1 MAKYN
6 NVKTVID
13 GITFDSKK
21 EAKRYS
27 ELKLLEKANLI
38 GSLQLQVKF
47 ELIPTQKG
55 GIRTELAMKYI
66 ADFVYYDLGK
76 YTAPMII
83 EDVKGIK
90 TRDYIIKRKLMKF
103 NGFEVTEL

>member
-6 NVKTVID
+6 NIKTVID

-27 ELKLLEKANLI
+27 ELKLLEKAGLI

-47 ELIPTQKG
+47 EIIPSQKG
-55 GIRTELAMKYI
+55 GIRKELAIKYI
-66 ADFVYYDLGK
+66 ADFVYYDVALGK
-76 YTAPMII
+76 TII
-83 EDVKGIK
+83 EDVKGFSTPIFIAK
-90 TRDYIIKRKLMKF
+90 RKIMKSLGYEITIIK
-103 NGFEVTEL
+103 

>member
-6 NVKTVID
+6 NIKTVID

-27 ELKLLEKANLI
+27 ELKLLEKAGLI

-47 ELIPTQKG
+47 ELMPSQKG
-55 GIRTELAMKYI
+55 GIRKELAIKYI
-66 ADFVYYDLGK
+66 ADFVYYDL
-76 YTAPMII
+76 YNINATMII

-90 TRDYIIKRKLMKF
+90 TPAYIIKRKLMKF